1 LEREGFWRTAPTLPV
16 QRGILMKTVFITGAS
31 SGIGKEAALLF
42 AKRGWNV
49 AATMRN
55 AEHLSMFANQKNIKT
70 YSLDVKDNDSVKA
83 SIRQAIQDFG
93 KIDVIVNNAG
103 IYTTNTLE
111 QTSDETIHDIIETNI
126 KGVLFITKTILE
138 HFRENKSGIIV
149 NISSI
154 AGRVTLPFQSIYHT
168 SKWAIE
174 GFSES
179 LYYELKPLNIK
190 VKVVEPGMVKT
201 NIYNSV
207 LDFPFEQYPVDYKE
221 NFKKWHRYLMKNFKN
236 GYLPEL
242 DAKTIYKAVN
252 SKSSRLR
259 YTTDFTTKM
268 VFFLRSLLPLSIFQN
283 VINKQSN

>member
-1 LEREGFWRTAPTLPV
+1 MKI
-16 QRGILMKTVFITGAS
+16 ILITGSS
-31 SGIGKEAALLF
+31 SGIGKETAILF
-42 AKRGWNV
+42 AKKGWQV
-49 AATMRN
+49 VATMRN
-55 AEHLSMFANQKNIKT
+55 SEHLTLFADIKNIST
-70 YSLDVKDNDSVKA
+70 YVLDVKDKN
-83 SIRQAIQDFG
+83 SIKSCIKQVIQDFG

-103 IYTTNTLE
+103 VYTTNPLE
-111 QTSDETIHDIIETNI
+111 LTSDETIDNIVETNV
-126 KGVLFITKTILE
+126 KGFLYTTKTIVE

-149 NISSI
+149 NVSSI
-154 AGRVTLPFQSIYHT
+154 AGRVTFPFQSIYHT

-207 LDFPFEQYPVDYKE
+207 LDFPFEQYPVDYQS
-221 NFKKWHRYLMKNFKN
+221 NFKKWHRYLMNNFKN

-242 DAKTIYKAVN
+242 DAKKIYKAVN
-252 SKSSRLR
+252 SNCSKLR

-268 VFFLRSLLPLSIFQN
+268 VFFLRSLFPLCVFQN
-283 VINKQSN
+283 IINKQS

>member
-1 LEREGFWRTAPTLPV
+1 MKMRN
-16 QRGILMKTVFITGAS
+16 ILITGTS
-31 SGIGKEAALLF
+31 SGIGKETALLF
-42 AKRGWNV
+42 AKKGWKV
-49 AATMRN
+49 AATMRDT
-55 AEHLSMFANQKNIKT
+55 EHLSLFTDIKNITT
-70 YSLDVKDNDSVKA
+70 YVLDVKDTELIKSCIKQIVN
-83 SIRQAIQDFG
+83 DFG

-103 IYTTNTLE
+103 IYATNPLE
-111 QTSDETIHDIIETNI
+111 LTSDETIDNIVETNI
-126 KGVLFITKTILE
+126 KGLIFTTKTILE

-154 AGRVTLPFQSIYHT
+154 AGRVTFPFQSIYHT

-207 LDFPFEQYPVDYKE
+207 LDFPFEQYPVGYQD

-252 SKSSRLR
+252 SNSSRLR
-259 YTTDFTTKM
+259 YTTYFTTKA
-268 VFFLRSLLPLSIFQN
+268 VFFLRSLLPLPIFQN
-283 VINKQSN
+283 IINKQSN

>member
-1 LEREGFWRTAPTLPV
+1 
-16 QRGILMKTVFITGAS
+16 MKSVIITGAA
-31 SGIGKEAALLF
+31 SGIGKETAVLF
-42 AKRGWNV
+42 AKNGWKV

-55 AEHLSMFANQKNIKT
+55 SEQLPLFADIKNITT
-70 YSLDVKDNDSVKA
+70 YVLDVKDKN
-83 SIRQAIQDFG
+83 SIKSCIKQVIQDFG

-103 IYTTNTLE
+103 IYATNPLE
-111 QTSDETIHDIIETNI
+111 FTPDETIDDVVETNI
-126 KGVLFITKTILE
+126 KGFLYTTKTILE
-138 HFRENKSGIIV
+138 HFRENKSGVIV
-149 NISSI
+149 NVSSI
-154 AGRVTLPFQSIYHT
+154 AGRATFPFQSIYHT

-207 LDFPFEQYPVDYKE
+207 LDFSFEQYPVEYQGK
-221 NFKKWHRYLMKNFKN
+221 FKNWHNYLMQNFKN

-242 DAKTIYKAVN
+242 DAKTIYKAVSEN
-252 SKSSRLR
+252 SSKLR

-268 VFFLRSLLPLSIFQN
+268 AIFLRSILPLPMFQN
-283 VINKQSN
+283 IISKQSNTN